1 MGNLFLIKVCC
12 CAKRNGTYIC
22 KRFVFLSLVFRL
34 SYAEMD
40 VKL

>member
-1 MGNLFLIKVCC
+1 MGNMFLVRT
-12 CAKRNGTYIC
+12 KRYSLDIC
-22 KRFVFLSLVFRL
+22 KRFVFLSLIFRL

>member
-1 MGNLFLIKVCC
+1 MANVIRLGK
-12 CAKRNGTYIC
+12 KRYSLDIC
-22 KRFVFLSLVFRL
+22 KRFVFLSLIFRL